1 MTEVR
6 VIEQN
11 RTVSCKYCQSPESV
25 VKFGTFEG
33 IQRYWCKRCRRKFV
47 ATDTLPKMKTSQT
60 IIASALGMYYGG
72 MPLDSIQRQLQQEHG
87 IYMSEAGI
95 YNWVIRFSKE
105 AIKRSKNYRPDVGS
119 AWVADETMLNV
130 GNRKVWFWDIIDIKS
145 RYLLASHISDTRTTS
160 DALELMQ
167 KAAKRAGKPPR
178 RIITDKL
185 AAYLDG
191 IELAFGAD
199 SKHVQSKPFT
209 VVDSTNIIERFH
221 GTLKERT
228 KVIKSFK
235 NMEAARILTDAWL
248 VHYNFF
254 KEHETLGN
262 VPPAQKMGN
271 TPFKDWADVLELTK
285 RDMLPR
291 VKQITIQPE
300 TREPVVH
307 VYTTTKNTPII
318 RPVKER
324 ANISRVSAFRQPKPR
339 TPQRGYI
346 IHPDGRRERQ
356 KRGSII

>member
-1 MTEVR
+1 MP
-6 VIEQN
+6 I
-11 RTVSCKYCQSPESV
+11 CKYCQSPEAV

-47 ATDTLPKMKTSQT
+47 ATDTLPKMKTSQN

-105 AIKRSKNYRPDVGS
+105 AIKRSKDYHPDVGRV
-119 AWVADETMLNV
+119 WVADETMLDV
-130 GNRKVWFWDIIDIKS
+130 GGRKIWFWDIIDIKS
-145 RYLLASHISDTRTTS
+145 RYLLASRLSTTRGTQ
-160 DALELMQ
+160 DAMILMKQ
-167 KAAKRAGKPPR
+167 AADRAGKVPR
-178 RIITDKL
+178 CVITDKL

-199 SKHVQSKPFT
+199 AKHIQSKPFT
-209 VVDSTNIIERFH
+209 VENSTNIIERFH
-221 GTLKERT
+221 GTLKDRT
-228 KVIKSFK
+228 NVIRGFK
-235 NMEAARILTDAWL
+235 NMEAAKILTDAWL

-262 VPPAQKMGN
+262 IPPAQKMGK
-271 TPFKDWADVLELTK
+271 TPFKNWADVLELTK
-285 RDMLPR
+285 RDMLPTIKVVVSDAEVR
-291 VKQITIQPE
+291 RPLVNVYQRTKAPAIT
-300 TREPVVH
+300 
-307 VYTTTKNTPII
+307 
-318 RPVKER
+318 
-324 ANISRVSAFRQPKPR
+324 FRQPKPR

-356 KRGSII
+356 KRGSVI